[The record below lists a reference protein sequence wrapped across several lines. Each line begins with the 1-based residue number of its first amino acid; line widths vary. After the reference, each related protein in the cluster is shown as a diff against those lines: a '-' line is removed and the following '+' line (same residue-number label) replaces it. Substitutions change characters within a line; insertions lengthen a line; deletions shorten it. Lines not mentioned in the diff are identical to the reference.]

1 MYITFVFLDT
11 RPYEWP
17 GQAKQKST
25 RKYRWGMTN
34 LQRRGCLQSAL
45 PLSGDDLGGHASS
58 RFVNSLVYLESYIL
72 EGRESRVD
80 GSASG
85 CSIQP
90 ASQPAS
96 QPVSQIKEQRAEKQ
110 HRAAAAVARLAKSIR
125 GRRQDRISGGDKLF
139 QVGDLG
145 NHQTRQARSG
155 CLARPLAG
163 QGNDLPSPPG
173 PREEVTGK
181 TGTAT
186 RLVCCTKEEKKLK
199 KKLVYLDKYT

>member
-1 MYITFVFLDT
+1 MCVYVYVYVCAYAGTYEREHTNYLEVGMYITFVFLDT

-96 QPVSQIKEQRAEKQ
+96 QPDK
-110 HRAAAAVARLAKSIR
+110 RAAR
-125 GRRQDRISGGDKLF
+125 
-139 QVGDLG
+139 
-145 NHQTRQARSG
+145 
-155 CLARPLAG
+155 
-163 QGNDLPSPPG
+163 
-173 PREEVTGK
+173 
-181 TGTAT
+181 
-186 RLVCCTKEEKKLK
+186 
-199 KKLVYLDKYT
+199 